1 MKFVGELLLTAEG
14 FMILMDSIN
23 DVSFE
28 GILSYVERGNVYI
41 WAILR
46 FYHLYNYNEVNSN
59 YYYQRIYLSTIVKEK
74 SKQIICNYDEI

>member
-28 GILSYVERGNVYI
+28 AILSLIGSRNVYT

-74 SKQIICNYDEI
+74 SKQIICNNDEI